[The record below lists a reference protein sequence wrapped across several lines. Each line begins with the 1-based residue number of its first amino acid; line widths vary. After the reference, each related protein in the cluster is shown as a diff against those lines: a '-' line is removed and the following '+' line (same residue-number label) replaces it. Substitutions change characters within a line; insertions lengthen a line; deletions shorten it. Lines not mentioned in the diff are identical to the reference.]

1 MAKFLFVIA
10 HPEPKSFNHALVAEA
25 AARRQG
31 NRILRS
37 AGEVAGVTQ
46 A

>member
-25 AARRQG
+25 ALEG
-31 NRILRS
+31 KVT
-37 AGEVAGVTQ
+37 EFYGVPVKLP